1 MTEDLDPQNKYSFV
15 QKVWITAGI
24 FALITSILLLFK
36 STFSVFI
43 LVLGGALIAVYFRGL
58 AQLIEKKTNWKKWI
72 AMTISVAGTLLF
84 AAGIIWLIG
93 SEAQN
98 QMSQLSE
105 TLPETYENARE
116 YLNDTWLGREAIE
129 KIQDSG
135 SGEKMTSAFSSFFR
149 TTFGILGDMY
159 VILLV
164 GAYLTA
170 SPYLYTKGIKK
181 LVPPKGRGKADD
193 VLDHLGRSMKQW
205 ILGKLFAMFVVFV
218 LTAIGL
224 NILGMPMWLALS
236 IIAGFLNFIPN
247 FGPLLAM
254 IPAVLVALS
263 MDPQTAFIVVGLYIL
278 VQFLESNII
287 TPKIQQRLT
296 SVPPALI
303 ITSQLIVASF
313 AGFWGITLATPIILV
328 VMILVQELHV
338 KPMEKKHQE
347 YLKENRP

>member
-1 MTEDLDPQNKYSFV
+1 MTEDFSQNKNYSFV
-15 QKVWITAGI
+15 QKVWIIAGI
-24 FALITSILLLFK
+24 FALITSILLIFK

-43 LVLGGALIAVYFRGL
+43 LVLGGALIATYFRGL
-58 AQLIEKKTNWKKWI
+58 AQLIEKKTHWKKWI
-72 AMTISVAGTLLF
+72 AMTISIGGTLLF
-84 AAGIIWLIG
+84 VAGIIWLIG

-98 QMSQLSE
+98 QMTQLSE
-105 TLPETYENARE
+105 TLPETYQNAKE
-116 YLNDTWLGREAIE
+116 YLKGTYLGREAIE
-129 KIQDSG
+129 RIQESG
-135 SGEKMTSAFSSFFR
+135 SGQKMTSVFSSFFR
-149 TTFGILGDMY
+149 TTFGILGDIY

-193 VLDHLGRSMKQW
+193 VLDHLGQSMKQW

-224 NILGMPMWLALS
+224 KIMGMPMWLALS

-247 FGPLLAM
+247 FGPLIAM

-263 MDPQTAFIVVGLYIL
+263 KDPQTALIVVGLYIL
-278 VQFLESNII
+278 VQFLESNVI

-313 AGFWGITLATPIILV
+313 AGIWGITLATPIILV
-328 VMILVQELHV
+328 VMILVQELYV
-338 KPMEKKHQE
+338 KKIDPK
-347 YLKENRP
+347 N